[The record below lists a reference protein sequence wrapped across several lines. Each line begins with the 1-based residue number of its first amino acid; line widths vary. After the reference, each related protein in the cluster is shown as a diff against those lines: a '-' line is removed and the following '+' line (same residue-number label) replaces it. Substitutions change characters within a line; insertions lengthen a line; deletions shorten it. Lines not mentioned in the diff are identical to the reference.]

1 MGGGCYTGEFNY
13 FGKFMKIK
21 HLLLGAAVAAM
32 AVSCEAP
39 QTELGL
45 PSIETS
51 VDELVFDK
59 DGGDL
64 EFTLVATR
72 DWIVDNLKADWI
84 VVSPS
89 SGKASAKE
97 QTITVSVLENT
108 KMDRSEDIVFTIG
121 MASRSVTVKQAGPGG
136 SADALIV
143 YANDFDKEKAVKD
156 ANGWKTY
163 LDSFEGWKNATGTA
177 SKTVEYAFSGMSART
192 SASGHSAGSYS
203 DYEGSGMNYLWFG
216 SGTPFFSVKNI
227 TLPNATDYLLSFGA
241 ERNLYEAEDNTFST
255 EEFKVWVS
263 LDDKKWVELKYEF
276 PGVAPNRRWDLA
288 TSKFSLP
295 AGTTKISL
303 AFQCSVASSV
313 LFDDLKLV
321 ISETAG
327 TAVDFS
333 AAVDKD
339 FGSGSTGGNVP
350 ESKGKKTVAE
360 FIAAADT
367 QNYYELTGTVSG
379 FNPTYC
385 SFDITDASGN
395 IYVYSV
401 LAASKTEWAG
411 KISNGGT
418 ITIYGKYL
426 YYAAKEQHEVVDAHI
441 VNFTS
446 GEPVVIEPK
455 GKKTVEE
462 FIAAADKENYYELS
476 GTVSNFNS
484 QYSSF
489 DLTDATGTIYVYSV
503 LAESKQQWAGKILN
517 GASITLYG
525 KYLYYEKG
533 DKHEVVDA
541 YIVSCEGGE
550 QPEPG
555 EAGEYDPQGIT
566 WTLGKNAYDNTSSGS
581 SKQTAT
587 VNGVA
592 VANLLKLGKGSE
604 AGDATIHIPA
614 GTSKVGFYAMSWKNT
629 PAEVKITMGGNSM
642 TINPPANPGATGNPP
657 YTITLASDG
666 SDYFEIAVPT
676 SDAVD
681 VKVET
686 TNPSAGR
693 VVFIGLKAIAE

>member
-1 MGGGCYTGEFNY
+1 
-13 FGKFMKIK
+13 MKIR

-32 AVSCEAP
+32 AVSCEDQ

-45 PSIETS
+45 PSIEVS

-59 DGGDL
+59 ESGDQ
-64 EFTLVATR
+64 EITIVATR

-136 SADALIV
+136 SADALIL
-143 YANDFDKEKAVKD
+143 YANDFDKETSS
-156 ANGWKTY
+156 KTFGTSGESWPY
-163 LDSFEGWKNATGTA
+163 LDQFDGWQNHTGTGA
-177 SKTVEYAFSGMSART
+177 SNVVYAYKGMSVRSN
-192 SASGHSAGSYS
+192 SASDSNYS
-203 DYEGSGMNYLWFG
+203 DYEGSGKNNLFFG
-216 SGTPFFSVKNI
+216 S
-227 TLPNATDYLLSFGA
+227 NAY
-241 ERNLYEAEDNTFST
+241 
-255 EEFKVWVS
+255 FKVGNIALNGAKDFELTFGTEKYSQDNGSVFQNSEFHIWLS
-263 LDDKKWVELKYEF
+263 KDGSKWVEFKDYTF
-276 PGVAPNRRWDLA
+276 AG
-288 TSKFSLP
+288 
-295 AGTTKISL
+295 GTTEGRWNL
-303 AFQCSVASSV
+303 ASAHFSVPEGTANLSVCLAVDVASSYRA
-313 LFDDLKLV
+313 DDLKLV

-339 FGSGSTGGNVP
+339 FGSGSTGGEVTPP
-350 ESKGKKTVAE
+350 ENIIDLTVAE
-360 FIAAADT
+360 FNEKPVSKTDWYRLKGAVGTGNINTTYGNFDIVD
-367 QNYYELTGTVSG
+367 ETGTV
-379 FNPTYC
+379 
-385 SFDITDASGN
+385 
-395 IYVYSV
+395 YVYGTSNIDSYKTK
-401 LAASKTEWAG
+401 LAAGG
-411 KISNGGT
+411 KIVFVGQRGDYNG
-418 ITIYGKYL
+418 KV
-426 YYAAKEQHEVVDAHI
+426 EVLNGYI
-441 VNFTS
+441 ES
-446 GEPVVIEPK
+446 YEPGEPVVIEPK

-489 DLTDATGTIYVYSV
+489 DLTDATGTIFVYSV

-566 WTLGKNAYDNTSSGS
+566 WTLGTNAYDNTSQY
-581 SKQTAT
+581 KQTAT

-592 VANLLKLGKGSE
+592 VANLLKLGTSSKT
-604 AGDATIHIPA
+604 GDATIKIPA
-614 GTSKVGFYAMSWKNT
+614 GTSKVGFYAMSWKGK

-642 TINPPANPGATGNPP
+642 TINPPANEGVADNPP

-693 VVFIGLKAIAE
+693 VIFIGLKAIAE

>member
-1 MGGGCYTGEFNY
+1 
-13 FGKFMKIK
+13 MKIR

-32 AVSCEAP
+32 AVSCEDQ

-45 PSIETS
+45 PSIEVS

-59 DGGDL
+59 ESGDQ
-64 EFTLVATR
+64 EITIVATR

-143 YANDFDKEKAVKD
+143 YANDFDKEKAVKE

-163 LDSFEGWKNATGTA
+163 LDSFDGWKNAIGTA

-203 DYEGSGMNYLWFG
+203 DYAGSGMNYLWFG

-227 TLPNATDYLLSFGA
+227 ILPNATDYLLSFGA

-255 EEFKVWVS
+255 DEFKVWVS

-339 FGSGSTGGNVP
+339 FGSGSTGGDVTPP
-350 ESKGKKTVAE
+350 ENIIDVTVAE
-360 FIAAADT
+360 FNEKPVSTTEWYRLKGTVGTGNINTTFGNFDIVD
-367 QNYYELTGTVSG
+367 ETGTV
-379 FNPTYC
+379 
-385 SFDITDASGN
+385 
-395 IYVYSV
+395 YVYGTSNWDSYKSSF
-401 LAASKTEWAG
+401 AAGG
-411 KISNGGT
+411 KIVFVGQRGDYNG
-418 ITIYGKYL
+418 KV
-426 YYAAKEQHEVVDAHI
+426 EVLKGYI
-441 VNFTS
+441 ES
-446 GEPVVIEPK
+446 YEPGEPVVIEPK
-455 GKKTVEE
+455 GKKTVDE

-484 QYSSF
+484 QFSSF
-489 DLTDATGTIYVYSV
+489 DLTDATGTIFVYSV

-566 WTLGKNAYDNTSSGS
+566 WTLGTNAYDNTSSGN

-676 SDAVD
+676 LDAID

>member
-1 MGGGCYTGEFNY
+1 
-13 FGKFMKIK
+13 MKIR

-32 AVSCEAP
+32 AVSCEDQ

-45 PSIETS
+45 PSIEVS

-59 DGGDL
+59 ESGDQ
-64 EFTLVATR
+64 EITIVATR

-136 SADALIV
+136 SADALIL
-143 YANDFDKEKAVKD
+143 YANDFDKETSS
-156 ANGWKTY
+156 KTFGTSGESWPY
-163 LDSFEGWKNATGTA
+163 LDQFDGWQNHTGTGA
-177 SKTVEYAFSGMSART
+177 SNVVYAYKGMSVRSN
-192 SASGHSAGSYS
+192 SASDSNYS
-203 DYEGSGMNYLWFG
+203 DYEGSGKNNLFFG
-216 SGTPFFSVKNI
+216 S
-227 TLPNATDYLLSFGA
+227 NAY
-241 ERNLYEAEDNTFST
+241 
-255 EEFKVWVS
+255 FKVGNIALNGAKDFELTFGTEKYSQDNGSVFQNSEFHIWLS
-263 LDDKKWVELKYEF
+263 KDGSKWVEFKDYTF
-276 PGVAPNRRWDLA
+276 AG
-288 TSKFSLP
+288 
-295 AGTTKISL
+295 GTTEGRWNL
-303 AFQCSVASSV
+303 ASAHFSVPEGTANLSVCLAVDVASSYRA
-313 LFDDLKLV
+313 DDLKLV

-339 FGSGSTGGNVP
+339 FGSGSTGGNAP

-401 LAASKTEWAG
+401 LAASKTEWVG

-455 GKKTVEE
+455 GKKTVDE

-484 QYSSF
+484 QFSSF
-489 DLTDATGTIYVYSV
+489 DLTDATGTIFVYSV

-566 WTLGKNAYDNTSSGS
+566 WTRGTNAYDNTSSGN

-676 SDAVD
+676 LDAID